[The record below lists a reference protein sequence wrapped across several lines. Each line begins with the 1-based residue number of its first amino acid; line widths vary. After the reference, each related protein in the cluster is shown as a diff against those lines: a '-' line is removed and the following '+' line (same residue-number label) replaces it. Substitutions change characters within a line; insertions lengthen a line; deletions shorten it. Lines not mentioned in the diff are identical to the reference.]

1 MQMTAC
7 EENKSSDGGPS
18 VGDIQLCGQR
28 RFVLI
33 LWGKIELDEFK
44 KLKSRVTGTKRE
56 KDSIKSP
63 LKIKDFDPENDE
75 KPLKFESWR
84 VS

>member
-1 MQMTAC
+1 M
-7 EENKSSDGGPS
+7 
-18 VGDIQLCGQR
+18 
-28 RFVLI
+28 
-33 LWGKIELDEFK
+33 
-44 KLKSRVTGTKRE
+44 TGTKRE

-84 VS
+84 AS